1 MRTGFHTSKAMDT
14 PVFAED
20 ELRHGGLAFGIV
32 APPAIKRASFEK
44 YGGANAWAIVSGIPC
59 YVENQSRI

>member
-1 MRTGFHTSKAMDT
+1 MDT
-14 PVFAED
+14 PVFPED